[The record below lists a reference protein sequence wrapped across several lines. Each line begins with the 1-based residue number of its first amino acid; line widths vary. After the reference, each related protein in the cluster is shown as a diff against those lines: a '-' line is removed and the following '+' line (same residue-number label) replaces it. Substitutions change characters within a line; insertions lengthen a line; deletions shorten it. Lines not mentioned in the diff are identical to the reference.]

1 MTNPLAGLFKARQR
15 DAARSALYA
24 GSVHRCGAYLAAQEA
39 DRGAPGPLIPRQ
51 TRLTQAIGTL
61 TASVDGPA
69 ADPFDALLGV
79 GERALEAGGDA
90 SAELAL
96 SVAGTAT
103 RLRQR
108 SRAAWRLHGA
118 ALDGLGRDDEAL
130 ESYERY
136 LALVPGGDGAPGT
149 ARRIDTLRQRRAVLD
164 ELAALIAGDG
174 DDGEETAELRTALS
188 RPAAPPAELTPRVA
202 ALVRRRTVRDGA
214 GDPAVRRLAG
224 LYGTYR
230 RLVERD
236 AVPAELPDA
245 VTPVGV
251 AGLRAL
257 LGGKSVCVVA
267 GGDDVAGA
275 ALDGYDVVVRCD
287 GFRGGARTDL
297 HAVTPRGATPW
308 DGPPWTAPTGIRL
321 VFDEAAPRWRRVV
334 RQRLVPG
341 AQEHIGDVSLRRP
354 LTDPALL
361 GESAWGEDA
370 STAFTVLRLLDFL
383 DVTPRLDLIGFPPS
397 GAGALRPAEAAWV
410 TDHSTHVDDS
420 TMRIALR

>member
-24 GSVHRCGAYLAAQEA
+24 GSVHRCGAYLAEQ
-39 DRGAPGPLIPRQ
+39 GAPAPLIPRQ

-61 TASVDGPA
+61 TAAVDGPA

-79 GERALEAGGDA
+79 GERALETGGDA

-118 ALDGLGRDDEAL
+118 ALDGLGRDAEAL

-136 LALVPGGDGAPGT
+136 LTLVPDGEGAPGT
-149 ARRIDTLRQRRAVLD
+149 VRRIDTLRQRRAVLA
-164 ELAALIAGDG
+164 ELADLVGDET
-174 DDGEETAELRTALS
+174 EETAALRAALS
-188 RPAAPPAELTPRVA
+188 SPAAAPSALTPQVA
-202 ALVRRRTVRDGA
+202 DLVRRRTVRDGA
-214 GDPAVRRLAG
+214 GDPAVRRLAE

-236 AVPAELPDA
+236 AVPDALPDA

-257 LGGKSVCVVA
+257 LDGKSVGVVA
-267 GGDDVAGA
+267 STDAGA
-275 ALDGYDVVVRCD
+275 GAVLDGYDVVVRCD

-321 VFDEAAPRWRRVV
+321 VFDEAAPRWRRIV

-361 GESAWGEDA
+361 GEPAWGEEA

-383 DVTPRLDLIGFPPS
+383 DVTPRLDLIGFPAS

-410 TDHSTHVDDS
+410 ADHSTQRDDS
-420 TMRIALR
+420 TMRTALR

>member
-24 GSVHRCGAYLAAQEA
+24 DSVHRCGAYLA
-39 DRGAPGPLIPRQ
+39 APGPLIPRQ

-61 TASVDGPA
+61 TASLDGPA
-69 ADPFDALLGV
+69 ADPFDALLTV

-136 LALVPGGDGAPGT
+136 LALVPGGEGAPGT
-149 ARRIDTLRQRRAVLD
+149 VRRIDTLRQRRAALD
-164 ELAALIAGDG
+164 ELAGLVSDG
-174 DDGEETAELRTALS
+174 TADS
-188 RPAAPPAELTPRVA
+188 SAPPAELTPRLA
-202 ALVRRRTVRDGA
+202 ALVRQRTARDGA
-214 GDPAVRRLAG
+214 GDPAVRRLAE

-236 AVPAELPDA
+236 AVPAALPDA

-257 LGGKSVCVVA
+257 LTGRTVCVVA
-267 GGDDVAGA
+267 SSAEVPGGV
-275 ALDGYDVVVRCD
+275 LDGYDVVVRCD
-287 GFRGGARTDL
+287 AFRAGARTDL
-297 HAVTPRGATPW
+297 HALTPRGATPW
-308 DGPPWTAPTGIRL
+308 DGPPWTAATGIRL
-321 VFDEAAPRWRRVV
+321 VFDEAAPRWRRIV

-383 DVTPRLDLIGFPPS
+383 DVSPRLDLIGFPAS
-397 GAGALRPAEAAWV
+397 GAGAMRPAEAAWV
-410 TDHSTHVDDS
+410 ADHSTQRDDS
-420 TMRIALR
+420 TMRTALR

>member
-1 MTNPLAGLFKARQR
+1 MTNPLTGLFKARQR

-24 GSVHRCGAYLAAQEA
+24 GSVHRCGAYLATQ
-39 DRGAPGPLIPRQ
+39 GAPGPLIPRQ

-79 GERALEAGGDA
+79 GERALEAGGEA

-149 ARRIDTLRQRRAVLD
+149 ARRIDTLRQRRALLD
-164 ELAALIAGDG
+164 ELTALVTDDTEDSAG
-174 DDGEETAELRTALS
+174 LRSALS
-188 RPAAPPAELTPRVA
+188 RPAAPPAELTPQVA
-202 ALVRRRTVRDGA
+202 ALLRRRLARDGA
-214 GDPAVRRLAG
+214 GDPAVRRLAE
-224 LYGTYR
+224 LYGAYR

-257 LGGKSVCVVA
+257 LTGKSVCVVA
-267 GGDDVAGA
+267 GGDEGTGG

-287 GFRGGARTDL
+287 GFRTGARTDL

-308 DGPPWTAPTGIRL
+308 DGPPWTAETGIRL

-361 GESAWGEDA
+361 GESVWGEDA

-383 DVTPRLDLIGFPPS
+383 DAGPRLDLIGFRTA

-410 TDHSTHVDDS
+410 EAHSTLRDDS

>member
-24 GSVHRCGAYLAAQEA
+24 GSVHRCGAYLAAQ
-39 DRGAPGPLIPRQ
+39 GAPGPLIPRQ

-79 GERALEAGGDA
+79 GERALEADGDA

-136 LALVPGGDGAPGT
+136 LALVPDGEGAPGT

-164 ELAALIAGDG
+164 ELAALVADG
-174 DDGEETAELRTALS
+174 AEETAGLRAALG
-188 RPAAPPAELTPRVA
+188 RPAAPPAALTPQLA
-202 ALVRRRTVRDGA
+202 ALVRRRTARDGA
-214 GDPAVRRLAG
+214 GDPAVRRLAE

-230 RLVERD
+230 RLLERD
-236 AVPAELPDA
+236 AVPAALPDA

-257 LGGKSVCVVA
+257 LSGRSVCVVA
-267 GGDDVAGA
+267 GTDEVARGTLGA
-275 ALDGYDVVVRCD
+275 RIDGYDVVVRCD
-287 GFRGGARTDL
+287 ASPAGARTDL

-308 DGPPWTAPTGIRL
+308 DGPPWTARAGIRL

-361 GESAWGEDA
+361 GESVWGEDA

-383 DVTPRLDLIGFPPS
+383 DVSPRLDLIGFPPA

-410 TDHSTHVDDS
+410 ADHSTQRDDS